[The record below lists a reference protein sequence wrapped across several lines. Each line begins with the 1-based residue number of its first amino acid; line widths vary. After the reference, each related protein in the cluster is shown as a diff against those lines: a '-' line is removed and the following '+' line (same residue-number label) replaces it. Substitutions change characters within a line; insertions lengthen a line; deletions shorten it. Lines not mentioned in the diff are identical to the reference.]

1 MAPIMISDTEVAG
14 VLKNVYSN
22 FREKLFPLTT
32 PLLANIQ
39 KGKAGL
45 KNMRWGGNGVYFDVV
60 TDRPVGMTANA
71 SGYFGASANTTE
83 KQGSLGIKR
92 LYVTRQ
98 IDGLAINGTQS
109 KEAAYISLA
118 KKVLEEAKDAA
129 TLGMQEI
136 VHGDGYGVK
145 ALVSSR
151 TDADTFVVTSPY
163 GLSGAG
169 QGGLL
174 LAPGM
179 QIIVLDQLDS
189 TTINYFGTIASVTN
203 SGDNA
208 TVNIAAGYT
217 ENAQV
222 ASGDKV
228 VIASTVT
235 SHSYNAL
242 PNGMINIL
250 NVGGSYNDLHSI
262 DAGTYARWNT
272 VRLTA
277 GTDTPSLVPSEMDVW
292 DLITKVAARSGKDA
306 KLRPN
311 EFLMITTPG
320 IEKALAESFLG
331 QRRFTGEAAM
341 NLKGG
346 FKALNICGLPLI
358 SDGYCP
364 AGYLY
369 LVHLPSLVWVDAK
382 DWGQVQYES
391 SGAWRF
397 VSGRDAF
404 EINWGAYLN
413 IGTIQRNAHGLISG
427 YTDTVRYTHVV

>member
-1 MAPIMISDTEVAG
+1 MAPITISDTEVAG
-14 VLKNVYSN
+14 VLKNVYSG
-22 FREKLFPLTT
+22 FREKLFPLST

-45 KNMRWGGNGVYFDVV
+45 KNMRWGGNGVFFDVV
-60 TDRPVGMTANA
+60 TDRPVGMTGNAN
-71 SGYFGASANTTE
+71 GYFGASANTTE

-129 TLGMQEI
+129 SLGMQEI
-136 VHGDGYGVK
+136 CHGDGKAVK
-145 ALVSSR
+145 ALVVSR
-151 TDADTFVVTSPY
+151 TNSTTYVVSSPY

-179 QIIVLDQLDS
+179 YCAVIDEADG
-189 TTINYFGTIASVTN
+189 TTINRVGTITTVTN

-208 TVNIAAGYT
+208 TVVFDNSTEAAAPAAGDFLV
-217 ENAQV
+217 V
-222 ASGDKV
+222 AST
-228 VIASTVT
+228 ATEHSMN
-235 SHSYNAL
+235 SH
-242 PNGMINIL
+242 PNGLINIM
-250 NVGGSYNDLHSI
+250 NTGGSYADLHGIS
-262 DAGTYARWNT
+262 ASSYTRWNT

-277 GTDTPSLVPSEMDVW
+277 GTDTPSTTPSEMDVW
-292 DLITKVAARSGKDA
+292 DLITRVAARSGKDA
-306 KLRPN
+306 KLNPN
-311 EFLMITTPG
+311 EFLMLTTPG
-320 IEKALAESFLG
+320 VEKALAESFLG

-364 AGYLY
+364 AGTLY

-397 VSGRDAF
+397 ISGRDAF

-413 IGTIQRNAHGLISG
+413 IGSVQRNAHGLISG
-427 YTDTVRYTHVV
+427 YTDTVRYTHVM